1 LLLNLANETD
11 GANGAE
17 TRENDIATMD
27 LDDLVNAAFL
37 DDDD

>member
-1 LLLNLANETD
+1 MN
-11 GANGAE
+11 
-17 TRENDIATMD
+17 REKDLATMD